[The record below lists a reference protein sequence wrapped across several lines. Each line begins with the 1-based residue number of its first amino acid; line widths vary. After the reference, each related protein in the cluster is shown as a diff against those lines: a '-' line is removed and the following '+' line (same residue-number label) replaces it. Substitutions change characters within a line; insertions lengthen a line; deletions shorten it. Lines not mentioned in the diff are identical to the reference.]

1 MSSPLNAIT
10 GIVETGFVAGVAL
23 KSLELTGNM
32 FSNMQNNY
40 SKPQPKKESIM
51 PKKKHNNAFDF
62 SSFDNPFD
70 FRF

>member
-1 MSSPLNAIT
+1 MSDIT
-10 GIVETGFVAGVAL
+10 NSIVGLAETGLVAGVAL
-23 KSLELTGNM
+23 KSLEFTGKM
-32 FSNMQNNY
+32 FSSL
-40 SKPQPKKESIM
+40 SKQSETKKESNM